1 MRKLLVLLIFLAP
14 MAIGTSFA
22 QNSCDSLPRIEQADI
37 TSCPGAP
44 VTLNVRNY
52 FQDSILA
59 GFNFIGTYGGNQYYA
74 SNGAELWEDAKII
87 CEAAGGHLVTCNS
100 SGENAF
106 VGAYNPTSFYWIGY
120 FQNLSS
126 PSYSEPSGG
135 WEWVTGEPTTFTGWA
150 SGEPNQ
156 NSGQLEDYTY
166 MNFGGTPYE
175 WNDAPSNT
183 TQTVALLYI
192 LEIENPYAVLW
203 STGETTDTIT
213 VNPTVTTTYYVTTS
227 DSVKSCYDS
236 VTVYVN
242 DPDPGLPDTIA
253 ACSPS
258 VDLTAAS
265 GYAAYAWSTAELTP
279 TITVTASGI
288 YGVVIQDSIGCTGED
303 SMVVSIVSAN
313 IDQVDTAI
321 CTGGTLALN
330 ADSAVG
336 NTFIWSTSETSAGI
350 SVSPTASTMYTV
362 IVSDGIGACTDSV
375 SVLVSDLQAAMASQ
389 NISCAGSADGMAS
402 ITVTNGIGA
411 YTYLWNTMAVTSAIS
426 GLAAATYTVDV
437 TDSIGCVVSDSALIT
452 EPNLLFLSAAVGNVL
467 CFGDSNGTI
476 DLTATGGTFPYLY
489 SWSTGDTIED
499 LANLLPGPYSVSVTD
514 TNGCQDTLDLV
525 VAEPAV
531 LSVGSSVTDLVC
543 NGDSS
548 GTAIVSTAG
557 GTAPFSYMWNDP
569 GAQTTANAAGL
580 AAGSYTVVVTD
591 SSGCMDSS
599 SVTVNEPPPVGGTFT
614 ATDAICNGN
623 CDGSVTGSPAGGT
636 GTASSWMLL
645 WNTGDTAL
653 TISGLC
659 AGMYN
664 VLMVDSVGC
673 SASDSVLVSEPVV
686 MMVIVSSTDATCNGD
701 IDGTLST
708 VMTGGNT
715 PFTYS
720 WTGGLPA
727 NPTHTGVSPGSY
739 TVTVTDSSGCTASD
753 LSVVSE
759 PAALVV
765 TVASMPAPCTDYG
778 ELTATPGGGTLPY
791 SYLWNDVNSQTT
803 ATATDLAS
811 GTYSV
816 TVTDVLGCPIF
827 DSAAVITGTGGPAV
841 DSVTVTA
848 ESCIGAGDGYATV
861 YVSGGIPPYAYTW
874 DDPNALSTDS
884 LQNLLAGAYSV
895 VVMDAQL
902 CTATDSVYVEAGL
915 EMCPVEDS
923 LNIPSSFTP
932 NGDLTNDTWILRGI
946 DKFPG
951 TAVEIYSRWG
961 SLLYN
966 SNGYAEPWDGT
977 YNGVEVASA
986 TYYYIIVL
994 GGDEDPVTGSV
1005 TIVR

>member
-1 MRKLLVLLIFLAP
+1 M
-14 MAIGTSFA
+14 
-22 QNSCDSLPRIEQADI
+22 
-37 TSCPGAP
+37 
-44 VTLNVRNY
+44 
-52 FQDSILA
+52 
-59 GFNFIGTYGGNQYYA
+59 
-74 SNGAELWEDAKII
+74 
-87 CEAAGGHLVTCNS
+87 
-100 SGENAF
+100 
-106 VGAYNPTSFYWIGY
+106 
-120 FQNLSS
+120 
-126 PSYSEPSGG
+126 
-135 WEWVTGEPTTFTGWA
+135 
-150 SGEPNQ
+150 
-156 NSGQLEDYTY
+156 
-166 MNFGGTPYE
+166 
-175 WNDAPSNT
+175 
-183 TQTVALLYI
+183 
-192 LEIENPYAVLW
+192 
-203 STGETTDTIT
+203 
-213 VNPTVTTTYYVTTS
+213 
-227 DSVKSCYDS
+227 DSV
-236 VTVYVN
+236 
-242 DPDPGLPDTIA
+242 
-253 ACSPS
+253 
-258 VDLTAAS
+258 
-265 GYAAYAWSTAELTP
+265 E
-279 TITVTASGI
+279 
-288 YGVVIQDSIGCTGED
+288 
-303 SMVVSIVSAN
+303 VSIVSAN
-313 IDQVDTAI
+313 ISQVDTGI
-321 CTGGTLALN
+321 CIGDTVALN
-330 ADSAVG
+330 ADSVAG
-336 NTFIWSTSETSAGI
+336 NTFIWSTSDTSAGI

-557 GTAPFSYMWNDP
+557 GTAPFSYLWNDP

-580 AAGSYTVVVTD
+580 AAGTYTVLVTD

-599 SVTVNEPPPVGGTFT
+599 SVTVNEPQPVGGTFT

-686 MMVIVSSTDATCNGD
+686 MMVAVSSTDVTCNGD

-708 VMTGGNT
+708 VVTGGNT